1 MESPYLTVLTPE
13 DRAAV
18 LRVARRRR
26 YARREVL
33 FHEGDPA
40 DTFHILDRG
49 HVAVRTTN
57 PFGEVA
63 LLRVLGPGAAFG
75 EMALIDASPRMASI
89 VALDPCE
96 TLTLH
101 RDAFDGLRS
110 AHPGIDRVLLAAMV
124 SEVRRLSTVTL
135 ELMYLPVDKR
145 LCRRLVDLAG
155 IYSEGGP
162 VTVPLTQQ
170 DIAQLTGTTR
180 QTSNRVLR
188 AAEAAGLLRV
198 GRGRIE
204 LLDVEGLARQSR

>member
-1 MESPYLTVLTPE
+1 MDSPYLTVLMPE
-13 DRAAV
+13 DRDAM

-26 YARREVL
+26 YARREVV

-40 DTFHILDRG
+40 DTFHLLDRG
-49 HVAVRTTN
+49 HVAVRTSS
-57 PFGEVA
+57 PIGDVA

-89 VALDPCE
+89 IALDPCE
-96 TLTLH
+96 TLALH
-101 RDAFDGLRS
+101 RDAFDDLRS
-110 AHPGIDRVLLAAMV
+110 SRPDINGVLLAAMV
-124 SEVRRLSTVTL
+124 SEVRRLSSITL

-145 LCRRLVDLAG
+145 LCRRLLELAD
-155 IYSEGGP
+155 IYSDGGP
-162 VTVPLTQQ
+162 VTIPLTQQ

-180 QTSNRVLR
+180 QTSNRVLG

-204 LLDVEGLARQSR
+204 LLDVEGLARQGR